1 MVSPIIRLLAAEA
14 AVSAANAFNGNKL
27 IRIYNQ
33 NATDV
38 LITITN
44 ASAAVVGTVTVRT
57 GETIFINKA
66 GTDTV
71 TAATACRLVPVAF

>member
-14 AVSAANAFNGNKL
+14 AVSAANSFNGNKL

-33 NATDV
+33 NVSDV

-44 ASAAVVGTVTVRT
+44 ASAVVVGTVTVRT
-57 GETIFINKA
+57 GETIYINKA

-71 TAATACRLVPVAF
+71 TAATACRMVPVAF

>member
-27 IRIYNQ
+27 IRIYNP

-71 TAATACRLVPVAF
+71 TAATACRMVPVAF